1 MNRNLEINEVRHFL
15 AAASK
20 QFEQG
25 NIILHNVRFKRDEKT
40 GTVLDIIINY
50 EQKEEKEETT

>member
-1 MNRNLEINEVRHFL
+1 MKYGTFL
-15 AAASK
+15 LRLQNSLSK
-20 QFEQG
+20 G
-25 NIILHNVRFKRDEKT
+25 TSSCTTSVLSVTKKT